1 MRSRRS
7 NAIVD
12 DGPTLKDIDLPTIE
26 VVCVRCQHRDV
37 LERKAIVRKLG
48 VNVSF
53 TRLRR
58 LLAMGCDRFF
68 HLEGDRCGLR
78 FPCLDNAEKLKQSK
92 GNTL

>member
-1 MRSRRS
+1 
-7 NAIVD
+7 
-12 DGPTLKDIDLPTIE
+12 
-26 VVCVRCQHRDV
+26 
-37 LERKAIVRKLG
+37 VRKLG

-58 LLAMGCDRFF
+58 RLAMGCDRFF

-92 GNTL
+92 GNVL